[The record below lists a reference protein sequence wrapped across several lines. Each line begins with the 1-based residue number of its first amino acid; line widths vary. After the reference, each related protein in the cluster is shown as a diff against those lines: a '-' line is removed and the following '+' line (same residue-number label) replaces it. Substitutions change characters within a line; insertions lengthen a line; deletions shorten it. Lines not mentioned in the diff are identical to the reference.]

1 MPLSPSSVVIAVD
14 LGGTQIRAAR
24 FTSDHAMAAR
34 VALPTEAGAG
44 KDVVV
49 SRIISAIERV
59 WPSDPQDKVL
69 AVALGA
75 PGPVNFERGV
85 VRFAP
90 NLPGWDNVP
99 LRAMLQEA
107 LGVKVFVANDADI
120 AALGELRFGAG
131 RGVRHM
137 IYMTISTGIGGGIII
152 DGRLFTG
159 GHGLGG
165 EIGHMTIEP
174 FGRQCSCGNIGCLET
189 LASGTAIARRARE
202 RIAGGEPSALLAMVG
217 EDVARITARDV
228 NAAAQAGD
236 ALAID
241 VFREAGTYLGVAIV
255 DLMFLFNPALFV
267 LGGSVT
273 LAGDF
278 LFEPIQDVIRARAPQ
293 PYREATRVVRAELG
307 GDVGLWGALA
317 LVETELGR

>member
-34 VALPTEAGAG
+34 VALPTEAG
-44 KDVVV
+44 V

-255 DLMFLFNPALFV
+255 DLMFLFNPTLFV

-278 LFEPIQDVIRARAPQ
+278 LFEPMQDVIRARAPQ
-293 PYREATRVVRAELG
+293 PYREVTRVVRAELG

-317 LVETELGR
+317 LAETELG